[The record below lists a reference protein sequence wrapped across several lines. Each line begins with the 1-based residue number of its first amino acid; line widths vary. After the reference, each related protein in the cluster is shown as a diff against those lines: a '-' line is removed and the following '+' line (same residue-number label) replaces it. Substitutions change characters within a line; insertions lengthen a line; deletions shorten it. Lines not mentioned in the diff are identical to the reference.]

1 MAYTKYSLTPANNNA
16 APPDGAPEGMLPSA
30 VNDTMRDMMAQIRDV
45 GDGIRGGTYTM
56 TAPVITGG
64 SITGVALSGNTFTNP
79 VITGGSINNTPIGA
93 STANTG
99 AFTTLSATGA
109 TTFSGAVVMSSTLSA
124 NGGATLGDASGDA
137 LTINSSAVSIPNGLN
152 FDSNTFVI
160 DATNNR
166 VGVGTASPAQA
177 LHINGFQLF
186 ENAGE
191 IRFKDSGGT
200 QRTAITLDSS
210 NNFNIGTSANGALIF
225 INGSTYTER
234 MRITST
240 GDVLLNNAAALIGT
254 NTSDGSDTSS
264 LVISGGGGSA
274 TGRGAVLQL
283 FGNESASTGIAQL
296 FSGNVTGS
304 YVNII
309 GRASDSY
316 IRFDTGGTNERMRI
330 TSAGNVGIGTSSPAT
345 LLQVLK
351 TSGETLVRTQVGSNS
366 IVGYDIVK
374 TGSTT
379 AHWRMADGQSAN
391 GLLEVYDVTNSR
403 SVMAF
408 NSSGNVGIGNTP
420 TYSRLDIVD
429 VKAGANFS
437 GLTVWNNTTN
447 ATGVSSTIN
456 LPVFNGSAGGV
467 IQEIGNSVDGY
478 RLNIYQDQG
487 SGVIT
492 FGTGGNNERMRIT
505 STGTVG
511 IGTSTITSGAG
522 WTPTLVL
529 NATSAALVVKGVNG
543 QENSFGTSNGLYI
556 DCLGNSTGTNNN
568 IIFRNTSSNSSFSS
582 TERMRIDSSGNVGV
596 GTTAPACRGDF
607 RGTSGLGIKF
617 QETSSGNSNRI
628 ELGTGSGIG
637 YINADAGA
645 GSIVLGLN
653 VAGTERMRITSGGE
667 VYIAGTTDQGAY
679 NLQCNGT
686 GVWGAGAY
694 VNGSDERIKDDI
706 TPLDSGLDVV
716 AKLNPVTY
724 KYKED
729 WSKDQSIQTGFIAQ
743 ELLTALEG
751 KNYVDGVVQQGGQYM
766 SVAYQNIIPILTKAI
781 QEQQAMIE
789 ELKQE
794 VALLKSK

>member
-1 MAYTKYSLTPANNNA
+1 MATTIKLKNSVTTTNAPSSLVQGEVAINITDKKVWVGNA
-16 APPDGAPEGMLPSA
+16 ATTPIQLL
-30 VNDTMRDMMAQIRDV
+30 
-45 GDGIRGGTYTM
+45 GDGGSASFTSIAFGAGTVSS
-56 TAPVITGG
+56 P
-64 SITGVALSGNTFTNP
+64 SITFTGD
-79 VITGGSINNTPIGA
+79 T
-93 STANTG
+93 NTG
-99 AFTTLSATGA
+99 IYSPAADTIAFTEGGVES
-109 TTFSGAVVMSSTLSA
+109 MRIDSSSRLL
-124 NGGATLGDASGDA
+124 LGM
-137 LTINSSAVSIPNGLN
+137 T
-152 FDSNTFVI
+152 SN
-160 DATNNR
+160 
-166 VGVGTASPAQA
+166 
-177 LHINGFQLF
+177 
-186 ENAGE
+186 E
-191 IRFKDSGGT
+191 T
-200 QRTAITLDSS
+200 QRTGTTSWTGTKLQVRTVGSGGQSISQYSSGFPAYLWLSRSNSDSS
-210 NNFNIGTSANGALIF
+210 GTQTAVTSGQQVGGIVFSGSDGTNFTNTAEISSSVDGTPATNDMPGRLVFSTTSSGSA
-225 INGSTYTER
+225 TPTER

-240 GDVLLNNAAALIGT
+240 G
-254 NTSDGSDTSS
+254 
-264 LVISGGGGSA
+264 
-274 TGRGAVLQL
+274 
-283 FGNESASTGIAQL
+283 
-296 FSGNVTGS
+296 
-304 YVNII
+304 
-309 GRASDSY
+309 
-316 IRFDTGGTNERMRI
+316 
-330 TSAGNVGIGTSSPAT
+330 NVGIGTTSPSYLLDVNGTTQANIFRIKSAGYITDGGGNVTFNPASGGSLSITSSGSFTNGNIVYNALAAT
-345 LLQVLK
+345 GIHVWQ
-351 TSGETLVRTQVGSNS
+351 SNN
-366 IVGYDIVK
+366 
-374 TGSTT
+374 TE
-379 AHWRMADGQSAN
+379 RMRID
-391 GLLEVYDVTNSR
+391 
-403 SVMAF
+403 
-408 NSSGNVGIGNTP
+408 SSGNVGIGNTP

-582 TERMRIDSSGNVGV
+582 TERMRIDSSGNVGIGTSSPSGRLDV
-596 GTTAPACRGDF
+596 RTAALTSATVARFSRSDAAVSADIYYDGSDGCMSFGTTTNHPIAFD
-607 RGTSGLGIKF
+607 T
-617 QETSSGNSNRI
+617 NN
-628 ELGTGSGIG
+628 
-637 YINADAGA
+637 
-645 GSIVLGLN
+645 
-653 VAGTERMRITSGGE
+653 TERMRITSGGE

-781 QEQQAMIE
+781 QELKAQLDESNLILTSVKT
-789 ELKQE
+789 ELDATKAE